1 MDIESL
7 IKTTLDIPVIDL
19 SEPLLYPCA
28 TWYKSLEETE
38 LSGDGDETE
47 ASDTYEVDI
56 WCQERELSESHSAL
70 LKKTIALIDYF
81 TIPYVQI
88 SYDTNGKAW
97 RANLNFKYIKEDVE

>member
-1 MDIESL
+1 MDIKALIES
-7 IKTTLDIPVIDL
+7 TLNIPVIDL

-47 ASDTYEVDI
+47 SSDTYEIDI
-56 WCQERELSESHSAL
+56 WCEERDLSETYSKQ
-70 LKKTIALIDYF
+70 LKKAIALFDYF

-97 RANLNFKYIKEDVE
+97 RANLNFKYIKSS